1 MNCPDTGQRVKQPLK
16 LPYFKMINSDYD
28 CNDTN
33 HDKKNNKN
41 YNNDNANILLRLT
54 FEERILFVSLL
65 LSLRVWTPSW
75 TG

>member
-1 MNCPDTGQRVKQPLK
+1 
-16 LPYFKMINSDYD
+16 MINSDYD

-33 HDKKNNKN
+33 HNEKNNKN
-41 YNNDNANILLRLT
+41 YNNDNANILFRLT

-65 LSLRVWTPSW
+65 LSLRVWTLSW